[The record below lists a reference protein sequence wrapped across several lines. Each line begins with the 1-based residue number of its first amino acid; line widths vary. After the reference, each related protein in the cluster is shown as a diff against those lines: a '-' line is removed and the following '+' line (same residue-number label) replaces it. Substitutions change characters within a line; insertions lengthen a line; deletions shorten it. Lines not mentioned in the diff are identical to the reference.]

1 MLNFLKR
8 NVKFV
13 IIIGVSALV
22 VAGLSTALLVTNVAS
37 ASDRGR
43 DRDPGR
49 DRGSVRMELTE
60 EQVAERIEHMRERL
74 AQRLADGRITQ
85 EEYDER
91 IAAIESG
98 EFPVSGRRSRGSGE
112 GRVRGERT
120 ELTEEQKAERIAQMR
135 EKLDQRL
142 ADGSITQEQYDE
154 KTAALDSGE
163 YPISG
168 RNKRGGGSKGNKA
181 ETPAEAN

>member
-13 IIIGVSALV
+13 IIIGVSVLV
-22 VAGLSTALLVTNVAS
+22 IGGLSTAILVTNVAS
-37 ASDRGR
+37 ATDRGR
-43 DRDPGR
+43 DRD
-49 DRGSVRMELTE
+49 RGSARMELTD
-60 EQVAERIEHMRERL
+60 EQIAERVEHMRERL

-98 EFPVSGRRSRGSGE
+98 DFQISGRRSRDRGE
-112 GRVRGERT
+112 GRVRGERA
-120 ELTEEQKAERIAQMR
+120 ELTEEQIAERIAQMR

-142 ADGSITQEQYDE
+142 ADGSITQEEYDE
-154 KTAALDSGE
+154 KNAALDSGE
-163 YPISG
+163 FPLSG
-168 RNKRGGGSKGNKA
+168 RSGRGGGSRSDKEEA
-181 ETPAEAN
+181 PVEAN